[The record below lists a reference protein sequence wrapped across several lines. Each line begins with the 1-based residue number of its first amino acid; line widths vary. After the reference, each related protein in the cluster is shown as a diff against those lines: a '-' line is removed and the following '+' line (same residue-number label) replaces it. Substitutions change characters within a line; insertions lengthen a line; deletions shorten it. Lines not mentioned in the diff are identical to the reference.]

1 MVKQSEVPHDPYYR
15 AAKQSGYRSRSAYK
29 LLQLVAKFKLITAG
43 DVVVDLGA
51 APGGWSQVALEQVG
65 ERGLVL
71 SVDLQ
76 PIAHLGRVLTI
87 EADITD
93 EAETVS
99 AIKEVL
105 AAHGRAAAD
114 VVISDAAPHLTGT
127 KDYDQ
132 FRSFELS
139 MAALRVAAAVLKPG
153 GHFAAKIF
161 QGRYS
166 PQFYALVREQFRE
179 TRASAPAATRK
190 RSAEIYVVGKGYKG
204 SFIGTVPRS
213 CAL

>member
-87 EADITD
+87 EADITN

-99 AIKEVL
+99 AIKAVL

-114 VVISDAAPHLTGT
+114 VVLSDAAPHLTGT

-139 MAALRVAAAVLKPG
+139 MAALRLAAAVLKPG

-161 QGRYS
+161 QGSYY
-166 PQFYALVREQFRE
+166 PQFYEAVRAQFGE
-179 TRASAPAATRK
+179 ARASAPAATRK
-190 RSAEIYVVGKGYKG
+190 RSAEVYVVGKRFGAFK
-204 SFIGTVPRS
+204 
-213 CAL
+213 

>member
-1 MVKQSEVPHDPYYR
+1 MVKRSEVPHDRYYR

-29 LLQLVAKFKLITAG
+29 LLQLVAKFKLIKAG
-43 DVVVDLGA
+43 DAVVDLGA

-65 ERGLVL
+65 ERGLVV

-76 PIAHLGRVLTI
+76 PIARLDEVITLEG
-87 EADITD
+87 DITND
-93 EAETVS
+93 EETVP
-99 AIKEVL
+99 AIKEAL
-105 AAHGRAAAD
+105 AAHGRATAD

-139 MAALRVAAAVLKPG
+139 MAALRIAAAVLKPG

-161 QGRYS
+161 QGSYYQ
-166 PQFYALVREQFRE
+166 QFYEQVRTQFGE
-179 TRASAPAATRK
+179 TRASAPEATRK
-190 RSAEIYVVGKGYKG
+190 RSAEVYVVGKKFG
-204 SFIGTVPRS
+204 
-213 CAL
+213 ALK